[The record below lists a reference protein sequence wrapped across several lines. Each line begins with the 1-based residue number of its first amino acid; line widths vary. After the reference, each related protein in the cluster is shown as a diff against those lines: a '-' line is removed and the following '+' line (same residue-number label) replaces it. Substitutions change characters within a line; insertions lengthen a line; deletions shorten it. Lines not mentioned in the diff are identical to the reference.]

1 MQSRP
6 RTKRLSRTNRKA
18 KRVRVGAPSYQLE
31 AHQVIV
37 RPIVTEK
44 GTHQSTHH
52 NAYCFEVH
60 PMATKTQIR
69 AAIESLFP
77 VRVVGVRT
85 QIRMGKSRRYR
96 NLLGKQPDWKK
107 AVVELNEEDR
117 IEFF

>member
-1 MQSRP
+1 MQTRP
-6 RTKRLSRTNRKA
+6 RPKRYRLKNRKA
-18 KRVRVGAPSYQLE
+18 KPVRVGPPNLALT
-31 AHQVIV
+31 AHQIII
-37 RPIVTEK
+37 RPLVTEK
-44 GTHQSTHH
+44 GTHQSTHL

-60 PMATKTQIR
+60 SASTKTEIR
-69 AAIESLFP
+69 SAIESLFP

-107 AVVELNEEDR
+107 AIVELHADDR